1 MLKRL
6 WSGLTHRSPDSPA
19 KGKQPLST
27 VPVAPVAV
35 AVPKQSSAESPKNQ
49 TRPAV
54 KDSANV
60 DTAKISKEN
69 MPDKPANNEP
79 VCGRFEQ
86 PTDGIIVDLEIA
98 PGDNM
103 LDTRAS
109 VELLASFHNDLEHDR
124 FKLSSLPDTALRI
137 RQLLN
142 DPDLQV
148 SKLADVIGL
157 DPAIAAKLLR
167 VSNSALYASTSRSET
182 IQSAV
187 LRLGLDMTRQIV
199 MSFALKDLLEQC
211 PATLK
216 GLIDQ
221 YWEHCIRTS
230 AIAYVVAKRTHL
242 CAPEEALLAGIL
254 SNVGVFS
261 VFNYL
266 GNYPDICSDP
276 ERMEASV
283 NSLKAEVG
291 AMVLEKWE
299 FSSELVDCARHCEDW
314 NREPEQEGAV
324 ADICDLVNVA
334 ALHAYIGKQRLPAFD
349 TVSSFNRISGG
360 NLTAEK
366 AVEFMSDAEEDIQQA
381 MTLFYGS

>member
-1 MLKRL
+1 MTMLKRL
-6 WSGLTHRSPDSPA
+6 WSGLTHRGSDNPA
-19 KGKQPLST
+19 QAKPGLST
-27 VPVAPVAV
+27 VPVAPVADAPPNARPAAASRNTKPV
-35 AVPKQSSAESPKNQ
+35 ENISAAKQSAQPEQ
-49 TRPAV
+49 
-54 KDSANV
+54 
-60 DTAKISKEN
+60 
-69 MPDKPANNEP
+69 EP
-79 VCGRFEQ
+79 VCARFEQ
-86 PTDGIIVDLEIA
+86 PEGGIVVDLEIA
-98 PGDNM
+98 PGDGM
-103 LDTRAS
+103 MDTRAS

-124 FKLSSLPDTALRI
+124 FRLSSLPDTALRI

-199 MSFALKDLLEQC
+199 MAFALKDLLEQC

-216 GLIDQ
+216 GLIDEH
-221 YWEHCIRTS
+221 WEHCIRTS
-230 AIAYVVAKRTHL
+230 AIAYVLAKRTHL
-242 CAPEEALLAGIL
+242 CSPEEALLAGIL

-276 ERMEASV
+276 ETIQASIDG
-283 NSLKAEVG
+283 LKAEVG

-314 NREPEQEGAV
+314 SREREDDETDPDV
-324 ADICDLVNVA
+324 CDLVNVA
-334 ALHAYIGKQRLPAFD
+334 ALHAYIGRRRLPPFD
-349 TVSSFNRISGG
+349 KVPSFIRISGG

-381 MTLFYGS
+381 MTLFYGA